1 MFCSLVHFNFNFYT
15 LVQKADGVLL
25 SLCPA
30 GERVVW
36 TLKILRVCFKLI
48 PLILLKNCSNLSDL
62 NLKVEVTGQVF

>member
-15 LVQKADGVLL
+15 SVQKADGVSL

-36 TLKILRVCFKLI
+36 TLKIVRVDV
-48 PLILLKNCSNLSDL
+48 SN
-62 NLKVEVTGQVF
+62 

>member
-15 LVQKADGVLL
+15 LVQKADGVSL

-36 TLKILRVCFKLI
+36 TLKIVRVDV
-48 PLILLKNCSNLSDL
+48 SN
-62 NLKVEVTGQVF
+62 